1 MIIERKCLIAG
12 HSKWAQIKHKKAST
26 DKKRSNLFG
35 KLANTITVAARSGT
49 DPSMNPSL
57 QMAIDRA
64 KSENMP
70 KDNIERA
77 ITRGGG
83 SASGIQVEEMTY
95 EIYGPSG
102 IAILAM
108 ALTDNKNRTTAE
120 VKAVINKFGGK
131 IAGSGAVNFLFDQKG
146 LMRVSID
153 GRGSENIELVIID
166 SGAEDYQKVGD
177 EYLIYTKPKEV
188 KETADRITGQD
199 LKIIS
204 SELVMD
210 PKETVSLPEE
220 EAGKVIKLLEALDEL
235 DDVVGVNSNL
245 G

>member
-1 MIIERKCLIAG
+1 
-12 HSKWAQIKHKKAST
+12 
-26 DKKRSNLFG
+26 
-35 KLANTITVAARSGT
+35 
-49 DPSMNPSL
+49 
-57 QMAIDRA
+57 
-64 KSENMP
+64 MP

-210 PKETVSLPEE
+210 PKETVSLPEK
-220 EAGKVIKLLEALDEL
+220 EAEKVIKLLEALDEL